1 MDIHL
6 RPELEEQIRQDIQR
20 GPYQTVDEFVE
31 RAVSLLHEQEAW
43 FSSNHRE
50 IAEKIED
57 GWNAAEHG
65 ELAGDREVRAHMQA
79 KKQVWT
85 ERQRQA

>member
-43 FSSNHRE
+43 FASHRDE
-50 IAEKIED
+50 IAGKIEE
-57 GWNAAEHG
+57 GWNATERG
-65 ELAGDREVRAHMQA
+65 ELAGDKEVQAHMR
-79 KKQVWT
+79 
-85 ERQRQA
+85 ERKRAWIEQQRPA